1 MVFRV
6 RYFLRVIL
14 CVLFYTFYFMRV
26 IRAFHLKC
34 HNTAEQHV
42 VTARYHSA
50 MLQYVVTA
58 RYHSAMLQYAVTAL
72 IPRVRVKKRI
82 IVPQNNAI
90 LR

>member
-50 MLQYVVTA
+50 MLQC
-58 RYHSAMLQYAVTAL
+58 AVTAL

>member
-1 MVFRV
+1 
-6 RYFLRVIL
+6 
-14 CVLFYTFYFMRV
+14 MRV

-34 HNTAEQHV
+34 HNTAEQH
-42 VTARYHSA
+42 
-50 MLQYVVTA
+50 VVTA